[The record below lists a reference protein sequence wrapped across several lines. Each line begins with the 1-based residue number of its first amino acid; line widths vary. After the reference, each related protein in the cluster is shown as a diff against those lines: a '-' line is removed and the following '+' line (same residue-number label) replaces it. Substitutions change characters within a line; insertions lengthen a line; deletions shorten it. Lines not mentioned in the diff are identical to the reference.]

1 MAKNYE
7 FKPDKPQINWISK
20 LHLTKLQRS
29 ALLKWSLYA
38 LFLLILSLVQDV
50 MLSQLRLFG
59 ATTELVPCAI
69 FLICIMEGSEK
80 GCVFALVSSGLY
92 VFSGSAAGAYSM
104 ILITALAT
112 FVCIFRQGYLRK
124 GFAAAMLCV
133 IFAIAAYEMTTFV
146 IGFLLGRTIPQRFI
160 GFVVTAGLNILITPA
175 LYPIALSISSIG
187 GETWKE

>member
-38 LFLLILSLVQDV
+38 LFLLFLSLVQDV
-50 MLSQLRLFG
+50 VLSQFRLFG

-69 FLICIMEGSEK
+69 ILICIMEGSEK
-80 GCVFALVSSGLY
+80 GSVFALVSSALY
-92 VFSGSAAGAYSM
+92 VFSGAAAGEYSM
-104 ILITALAT
+104 ILITALAV
-112 FVCIFRQGYLRK
+112 FVCIFRQGFLRK
-124 GFAAAMLCV
+124 GFAAAMLCA
-133 IFAIAAYEMTTFV
+133 IFAIVVYEMATFA
-146 IGFLLGRTIPQRFI
+146 IGFLLGRTILPRFM
-160 GFVVTAGLNILITPA
+160 GFVVTTILNILVTPI